1 MTTIY
6 LAGPEVFLPDAMPI
20 MAEKRRLARH
30 FGFEPTGPGSD
41 ENQTPVKRTAAEIYA
56 RNDDAMRRAEICLAN
71 ITPFRGVSADP
82 GTVYEIGFM
91 IALGK
96 AVFAYTNHPDDYGL
110 RVRSIWYAGLDI
122 DETSGRPRGP
132 DGIAIENHGMADN
145 LMIDGGVEATGGKV
159 FRAAALPAD
168 PARDLTVYFEALQT
182 IAGMLASFTPP
193 SSRR

>member
-1 MTTIY
+1 
-6 LAGPEVFLPDAMPI
+6 
-20 MAEKRRLARH
+20 
-30 FGFEPTGPGSD
+30 
-41 ENQTPVKRTAAEIYA
+41 
-56 RNDDAMRRAEICLAN
+56 
-71 ITPFRGVSADP
+71 
-82 GTVYEIGFM
+82 
-91 IALGK
+91 
-96 AVFAYTNHPDDYGL
+96 
-110 RVRSIWYAGLDI
+110 

-168 PARDLTVYFEALQT
+168 PARELAVYFEALQT

>member
-1 MTTIY
+1 MPNPEMTELLRQHSAPGIDIA
-6 LAGPEVFLPDAMPI
+6 AGGKALPFARQNGNAHIGVRLHLVGRVCQRFQHIEVERIQLLRTRNRQ
-20 MAEKRRLARH
+20 RR
-30 FGFEPTGPGSD
+30 
-41 ENQTPVKRTAAEIYA
+41 N
-56 RNDDAMRRAEICLAN
+56 
-71 ITPFRGVSADP
+71 
-82 GTVYEIGFM
+82 M

-145 LMIDGGVEATGGKV
+145 LMIDGGVESTGGKV

-168 PARDLTVYFEALQT
+168 PARDLAVYFEAIQT
-182 IAGMLASFTPP
+182 IAGMRADGSQL
-193 SSRR
+193 